1 MLRQRPSERASWI
14 VHAELFDDQGA
25 IIAVDGDL
33 DLATVSQLEAVIAGM
48 IGSGHRQLVIDLTGA
63 TLLESTAMQLL
74 VTSLEPLLNE
84 PDAAVALA
92 GRHGG
97 MSRALTARGFG
108 TMVPLFGTRAAAISG
123 VTEP

>member
-1 MLRQRPSERASWI
+1 MLDQRLSERASWI
-14 VHAELFDDQGA
+14 VHVELFDDQGA

-48 IGSGHRQLVIDLTGA
+48 IGSGHRRFVIDLTGA

-74 VTSLEPLLNE
+74 VTSLEPLLDE
-84 PDAAVALA
+84 PDGAVALA
-92 GRHGG
+92 GGDG
-97 MSRALTARGFG
+97 AVSRALTARGFG
-108 TMVPLFGTRAAAISG
+108 AVVPLFGTRAAAISG